1 MQHIP
6 RKRFGQ
12 HFLHERGVI
21 DKIVDA
27 LELNADDRVI
37 EIGPGLG
44 ALTDHLSLRLD
55 HLHVVEL
62 DRDLAAWLRERYAP
76 EKLTVHE
83 GDALDFDF
91 ASLGSGI
98 RLVGNLPYNIST
110 PLLFHF
116 AEFRDHLRDGHFML
130 QREVVERMAA
140 SPSTPAYGRLSVMLQ
155 LDFEMEMLFRIA
167 PGAFTP
173 PPKVESAIVRMTPLA
188 QRLFELR
195 DRVLFGQIVTGA
207 FTQRRK
213 TLRNSLRTFL
223 SPADFDAIA
232 IDPMARAE
240 NLGVADYANIA
251 NYVALRGNGPRPPST
266 SAALRA

>member
-1 MQHIP
+1 MQHVY

-21 DKIVDA
+21 VKIIDA
-27 LELNADDRVI
+27 LALHAGDRVV

-44 ALTDHLSLRLD
+44 ALTDHLSPRLD
-55 HLHVVEL
+55 HLHVIEL
-62 DRDLAAWLRERYAP
+62 DRDLAAWVRERYSP

-83 GDALDFDF
+83 GDALEFDL
-91 ASLGSGI
+91 ASLGDNI

-116 AEFRDHLRDGHFML
+116 AAFRDRLRDGHFML

-140 SPSTPAYGRLSVMLQ
+140 APSTPAYGRLSVMLQ
-155 LDFEMEMLFRIA
+155 LDFEMELLFRIA
-167 PGAFTP
+167 PGAFKP
-173 PPKVESAIVRMTPLA
+173 PPKVESAIVRMIPLET
-188 QRLFELR
+188 RPFELP
-195 DRVLFGQIVTGA
+195 DRELFAQIVTRA

-213 TLRNSLRTFL
+213 TLRNSLQTFL
-223 SPADFDAIA
+223 SPADFPSIA

-240 NLGVADYANIA
+240 NLGVSDYAKITH
-251 NYVALRGNGPRPPST
+251 YVALRAST
-266 SAALRA
+266 SAAPRA

>member
-1 MQHIP
+1 LLHIP

-27 LELNADDRVI
+27 LALHKDDLVA

-44 ALTDHLSLRLD
+44 ALTDHLSPQLD
-55 HLHVVEL
+55 HLHVIEL
-62 DRDLAAWLRERYAP
+62 DRDLAARLRERYSP

-91 ASLGSGI
+91 ASLGHGI

-116 AEFRDHLRDGHFML
+116 AAFRDHVHDGHFML
-130 QREVVERMAA
+130 QREVVERMTA

-155 LDFEMEMLFRIA
+155 LDFEMELLFRIA
-167 PGAFTP
+167 AGAFTP
-173 PPKVESAIVRMTPLA
+173 PPKVESAVVRMTPLV
-188 QRLFELR
+188 QRTFDLP
-195 DRVLFGQIVTGA
+195 DRTLFGQIVTGA

-223 SPADFDAIA
+223 SAADFAAIA

-251 NYVALRGNGPRPPST
+251 NFVALRGSGRVDQ
-266 SAALRA
+266 SA

>member
-1 MQHIP
+1 LQHIP

-27 LELNADDRVI
+27 LALHKADLVA

-44 ALTDHLSLRLD
+44 ALTDHLSPWLD
-55 HLHVVEL
+55 HLHVIEL
-62 DRDLAAWLRERYAP
+62 DRDLAARLRERYSP
-76 EKLTVHE
+76 EKLTMHE

-91 ASLGSGI
+91 ASLGTDI

-116 AEFRDHLRDGHFML
+116 AAFRDHLRDGHFML
-130 QREVVERMAA
+130 QREVVERMTA
-140 SPSTPAYGRLSVMLQ
+140 SPSTSAYGRLSVMLQ
-155 LDFEMEMLFRIA
+155 LEFEMELLFRIA

-173 PPKVESAIVRMTPLA
+173 PPKVESAVVRMTPLA
-188 QRLFELR
+188 QRPFELR

-223 SPADFDAIA
+223 SAADFDGLA

-251 NYVALRGNGPRPPST
+251 NFVALRGGGRVDQ
-266 SAALRA
+266 SA

>member
-21 DKIVDA
+21 AKIIDA
-27 LELNADDRVI
+27 LALHADDRVV

-44 ALTDHLSLRLD
+44 ALTDHLSPRLN

-62 DRDLAAWLRERYAP
+62 DRDLAAWLRERYSR
-76 EKLTVHE
+76 EQLTVHE
-83 GDALDFDF
+83 GDALAFDF
-91 ASLGSGI
+91 ASLGDNI

-116 AEFRDHLRDGHFML
+116 AAFRDRLRDGHFML

-155 LDFEMEMLFRIA
+155 LDFEMELLFRIA
-167 PGAFTP
+167 PGAFNP
-173 PPKVESAIVRMTPLA
+173 PPKVESAIVRMTPLVK
-188 QRLFELR
+188 RPFELQ
-195 DRVLFGQIVTGA
+195 DRELFGQIVSRA

-223 SPADFDAIA
+223 SPADFASIA

-240 NLGVADYANIA
+240 NLAVADYANIS
-251 NYVALRGNGPRPPST
+251 NYVARRGNGPKWPWP
-266 SAALRA
+266 